1 MEAGCHCWVTHT
13 GWSQHESLSLSTCLL
28 LAADIEKDPREDGP
42 LIACCTK
49 QQRRTSQ
56 GGPLNVRYPWPL
68 ASLYAWS
75 QQGLCYPGAVLPPCL
90 VLTGAELPEAREK
103 PISTIFPAPM
113 APGFPVYL
121 APPGSLWSKQLHH
134 IHSQSSLGQTQVLQG
149 SFKSKLL

>member
-1 MEAGCHCWVTHT
+1 MTAGRQPKGQEEGDSSGECLWRKARQPWRQGVTT
-13 GWSQHESLSLSTCLL
+13 ESCAECRAITVASLSPRIGAGSWP
-28 LAADIEKDPREDGP
+28 IEKDSRECGP
-42 LIACCTK
+42 LSACCAK
-49 QQRRTSQ
+49 QQRRVSQ

-121 APPGSLWSKQLHH
+121 APPGSL
-134 IHSQSSLGQTQVLQG
+134 
-149 SFKSKLL
+149 